1 MIDKIVAPG
10 MVKAAGVV
18 IGMVALAALL
28 LAAGPA
34 AAGGWVAITLDE
46 LPGQVRAGEEVR
58 VGFMV
63 RQHGVTPINS
73 VEPLLTAT
81 HRETGETITAE
92 AEQVGPTG
100 HFEATA
106 VFPEA
111 GEWAWRIGVP
121 PFAQETEMAP
131 LTVLPAAAGHA
142 LFPAASG
149 ARSAMRWAGV
159 VSLVV
164 AAALALVGRRR
175 RGTEAAPETAG
186 SRV

>member
-1 MIDKIVAPG
+1 MDKMVALG

-18 IGMVALAALL
+18 IGMAALAALL
-28 LAAGPA
+28 LTAGPA

-73 VEPLLTAT
+73 VEPAVTLTHA
-81 HRETGETITAE
+81 ESGETITAG
-92 AEQVGPTG
+92 AQQVGPTG
-100 HFEATA
+100 HFEATV

-111 GEWAWRIGVP
+111 GEWEWRIGVP
-121 PFAQETEMAP
+121 PFPQQVEFAP
-131 LTVLPAAAGHA
+131 LTVAPATAG
-142 LFPAASG
+142 G
-149 ARSAMRWAGV
+149 EGV
-159 VSLVV
+159 VSARMAMRLAGAGLLLA
-164 AAALALVGRRR
+164 AAALALIGRRR
-175 RGTEAAPETAG
+175 ETVSPEAAPEVAG